1 MIRNIKNLLIE
12 NNFQLVIIGEG
23 EERKL
28 LEKYINDNGLKEHIF
43 LIGYSNNIF
52 PYLKNAKALI
62 STSRWEDPGFVLLEA
77 ASVNLPIISS
87 DCISG
92 PREFLENDKNGFGY
106 TENDDESFKLA
117 INSFLNASPNA
128 IRQRLIGA
136 KKIKKFYSFF
146 SFK

>member
-1 MIRNIKNLLIE
+1 MIKSEKNYFVAVGRLTFQKNFLFLIRNIKNLLIE

-77 ASVNLPIISS
+77 DL
-87 DCISG
+87 
-92 PREFLENDKNGFGY
+92 
-106 TENDDESFKLA
+106 
-117 INSFLNASPNA
+117 
-128 IRQRLIGA
+128 
-136 KKIKKFYSFF
+136 
-146 SFK
+146 